1 MEGSTLLRSHLLAS
15 VWPDPSIFVVPAEK
29 GDSIGVAAAAV
40 DRAVEPMLPES

>member
-15 VWPDPSIFVVPAEK
+15 VWPDPSIFEVPAEK